1 MRSSLVALACACAA
15 FLHTAC
21 GGCGDDGGAEA
32 DVADD
37 TAVADTVDGIVLDTF
52 VAPDTPKPADVDDVA
67 EDTVPP
73 DVGEDTLIADTAP
86 EDTAD
91 TAEVFVPP
99 PCPWDLY
106 GEGLNGGRVAWVG
119 YDGRAQ
125 PALYATT
132 GPLLFRSADDG
143 ASWQR
148 WAESVTPLQKL
159 AFVPDDP
166 KQILAISGS
175 GLLESRDGGLT
186 FASKALSGFGL
197 TDVLVHP
204 AAPRRVF
211 AGTLAAGIF
220 RSVDGGDA
228 WSAAN
233 VGVPLS
239 LTKALAGSSGD
250 AGVVVAAIEMLNES
264 LGAANVGALL
274 RTTDGGAH
282 WATVLDGITWGMDV
296 TFCDATTAYAAVRR
310 GLAKSEDAGATWT
323 IVPGFGVMDVS
334 DIAVSA
340 DCQRIYASVYAV
352 GLFRSE
358 DGGDTAVGPL
368 LDGFAIEPQRF
379 NADAIAIDPADSD
392 HVFVANYGGL
402 YETGDAGESWAL
414 TSVGQGIDAT
424 QLAASAESGTVWLGS
439 WGSGVWRRGAQD
451 DGWSRVPPSVLPRD
465 FIFSIWA
472 DPVDE
477 DEIFVG
483 TIPDLWRS
491 RDGGDHFEV
500 MEIRGNVLGVAR
512 LDDGRVLAVTQTQ
525 GIQRLEEPEGAFVKV
540 NAGLEPW
547 PTAVGDVID
556 TRSIITLGEG
566 LVLVGTNGR
575 GIVRSTNGGDTWEAT
590 SGVGLTNAYVPRIVR
605 SAVRDDAPIYALAAT
620 IGIYRSDDLGQTW
633 VLGSTG
639 FESLALNGLVAD
651 PGSDAIFVSTP
662 NDGIYRSTDGA
673 TWSPFD
679 RYCFPMPGAGPM
691 AVVDDG
697 VHRSLVAGGNASLSA
712 THRLGPSTHE

>member
-1 MRSSLVALACACAA
+1 MRRRRRR
-15 FLHTAC
+15 
-21 GGCGDDGGAEA
+21 GGRRRGRHRGRGHRRR
-32 DVADD
+32 
-37 TAVADTVDGIVLDTF
+37 IVLDTF

-99 PCPWDLY
+99 PCPWDLH

-414 TSVGQGIDAT
+414 TSVGQGIDAVSI
-424 QLAASAESGTVWLGS
+424 ASSPDAPGVVWLSSYRG
-439 WGSGVWRRGAQD
+439 GPVAPRRGGRR
-451 DGWSRVPPSVLPRD
+451 GWARVPSLALPRD
-465 FIFSIWA
+465 FLYGVWVNPS
-472 DPVDE
+472 DGDE
-477 DEIFVG
+477 VYAG
-483 TIPDLWRS
+483 AIPELWRS
-491 RDGGDHFEV
+491 RDGGRTFENLDV
-500 MEIRGNVLGVAR
+500 RGNVLGMAW
-512 LDDGRVLAVTQTQ
+512 LDDGRALAVTQTR
-525 GIQRLEEPEGAFVKV
+525 GILRLDAPDGAFAQS
-540 NAGLEPW
+540 NGDLAPW
-547 PTAVGDVID
+547 PTAVGNVLD
-556 TRSIITLGEG
+556 TRS
-566 LVLVGTNGR
+566 VLAVGGR
-575 GIVRSTNGGDTWEAT
+575 SPS
-590 SGVGLTNAYVPRIVR
+590 SGPTA
-605 SAVRDDAPIYALAAT
+605 
-620 IGIYRSDDLGQTW
+620 
-633 VLGSTG
+633 
-639 FESLALNGLVAD
+639 
-651 PGSDAIFVSTP
+651 PGSCAARTAVT
-662 NDGIYRSTDGA
+662 
-673 TWSPFD
+673 
-679 RYCFPMPGAGPM
+679 AG
-691 AVVDDG
+691 
-697 VHRSLVAGGNASLSA
+697 
-712 THRLGPSTHE
+712 